1 MASSESEQGTGF
13 VERGTACYSTGISG
27 DASWPAG
34 HNAQEVALGET
45 WVDLPEGRF
54 WTVDGA
60 SPATSCPDGLCYV
73 TPSRHAFGES
83 HHPL

>member
-34 HNAQEVALGET
+34 HNAQEVALGEARG
-45 WVDLPEGRF
+45 DLPEGRF
-54 WTVDGA
+54 G
-60 SPATSCPDGLCYV
+60 PV
-73 TPSRHAFGES
+73 TTRVPKR
-83 HHPL
+83 

>member
-34 HNAQEVALGET
+34 HNAQEVAIWEAWG
-45 WVDLPEGRF
+45 DLPEGRF
-54 WTVDGA
+54 GPISEWPKIRPKAGTF
-60 SPATSCPDGLCYV
+60 P
-73 TPSRHAFGES
+73 
-83 HHPL
+83 